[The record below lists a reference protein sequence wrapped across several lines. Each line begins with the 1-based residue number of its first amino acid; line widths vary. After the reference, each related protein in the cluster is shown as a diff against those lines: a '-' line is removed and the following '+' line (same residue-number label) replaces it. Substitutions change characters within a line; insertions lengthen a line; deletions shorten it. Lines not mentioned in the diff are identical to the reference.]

1 MKCPTGLSSALIA
14 GVLALAACEKS
25 NPQPQAGNPNP
36 NVPVPSRAPDN
47 TAQNKPDRNRDTT
60 TPIEQGESKEAVRIT
75 ADIRKALM
83 DEKGLSTNAHN
94 CKIMTDDSGV
104 VTLRGVVD
112 SQAEKDT
119 IEEKAK
125 AVAGVSRVVNQ
136 LEVKGG

>member
-1 MKCPTGLSSALIA
+1 MKCSTGLAGALIVGA
-14 GVLALAACEKS
+14 LALPACEKS
-25 NPQPQAGNPNP
+25 NPQPGNPNP
-36 NVPVPSRAPDN
+36 NVPVPSKAPDN
-47 TAQNKPDRNRDTT
+47 TAQNRPDRNRDTT
-60 TPIEQGESKEAVRIT
+60 TPIDQGESKEAVRIT

-94 CKIMTDDSGV
+94 CKIVTDNSGV